1 LSLSQV
7 NDYAS
12 ARLIIVMGT
21 CGCGKST
28 VGELLAQRLGA
39 GFIEGDDVHSLENKA
54 KMEQGT
60 PLTDEDRWPWLQA
73 LGEALQ
79 SHSKDRGRT
88 IASCSAL
95 KRSYREFITKAAS
108 EPVLFVYLQGSRQT
122 LSSRLASREDHF
134 MDSNLL
140 DSQLETLEP
149 PGIDEYSFAVNI
161 EAPVAEL
168 VDRITHKII

>member
-1 LSLSQV
+1 MSV
-7 NDYAS
+7 VPEHDYAS

-39 GFIEGDDVHSLENKA
+39 GFIEGDDVHTPENKA

-60 PLTDEDRWPWLQA
+60 PLTDEDRWPWLRA
-73 LGEALQ
+73 LGKSLQ
-79 SHSKDRGRT
+79 GHSKDHEKT
-88 IASCSAL
+88 VASCSAL
-95 KRSYREFITKAAS
+95 KRSYRELITKAAG
-108 EPVLFVYLQGSRQT
+108 EPVLFVYLEGSKEI
-122 LSSRLASREDHF
+122 LSRRLAGREGHF

-149 PGIDEYSFAVNI
+149 PDNDEYSFAVNI
-161 EAPVAEL
+161 DADVSDL
-168 VDRITHKII
+168 VDQIRQKIA